1 MPRIV
6 GLIALI
12 SVTAAHA
19 QIVRK
24 ELKRADV
31 AGTNMEAIEV
41 YLEVPP
47 VKVSRVIRIT
57 ARK

>member
-1 MPRIV
+1 MLRIV
-6 GLIALI
+6 ALVLLI
-12 SVTAAHA
+12 SATAAHA

-41 YLEVPP
+41 
-47 VKVSRVIRIT
+47 
-57 ARK
+57 